1 MCDESSDS
9 DSGSDCDANVAAPYP
24 YRMLFLPWLYV
35 SLFMCVVVV
44 CVNRRLNQF
53 SVFAYVLCTCFY
65 CCMALSLSLSERH
78 GRAQNQTWIA
88 HTNAACERDSHTR
101 TRAHSHL
108 YRQKFRKQRKKKQMR
123 RQTRKQINK

>member
-1 MCDESSDS
+1 MHTPSLWLLGDCDESSDS

-65 CCMALSLSLSERH
+65 CCMALSLSLRETWESSKPDLDRTYQCSMRER
-78 GRAQNQTWIA
+78 QP
-88 HTNAACERDSHTR
+88 HTHAR
-101 TRAHSHL
+101 TLTLIRTEVSKTA
-108 YRQKFRKQRKKKQMR
+108 
-123 RQTRKQINK
+123 